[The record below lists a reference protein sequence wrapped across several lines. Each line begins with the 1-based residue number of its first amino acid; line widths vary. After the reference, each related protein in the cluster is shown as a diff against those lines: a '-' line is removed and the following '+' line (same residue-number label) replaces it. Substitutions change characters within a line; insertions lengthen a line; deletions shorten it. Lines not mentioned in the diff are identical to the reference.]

1 MHIIALQTSLTI
13 GVEVVTLRQAVHK
26 MGDSFSKYIEWCFY
40 VGVPMQPT
48 LVFTVLL
55 ATKGESHPGYN
66 AGPYAQS
73 RTDVST

>member
-1 MHIIALQTSLTI
+1 MNIENCMCWTGNVYHNTFINGLTET
-13 GVEVVTLRQAVHK
+13 GTL
-26 MGDSFSKYIEWCFY
+26 KYIDWCFY

-55 ATKGESHPGYN
+55 AKKGHSRPGYN
-66 AGPYAQS
+66 ARPYAQS